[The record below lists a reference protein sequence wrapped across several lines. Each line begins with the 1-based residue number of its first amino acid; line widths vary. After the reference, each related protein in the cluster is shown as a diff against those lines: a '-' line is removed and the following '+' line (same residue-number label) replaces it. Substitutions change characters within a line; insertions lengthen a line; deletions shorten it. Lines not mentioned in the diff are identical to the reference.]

1 MSTKPGTPTPQYEPH
16 ERPPP
21 LTTLSLGVQSAL
33 LVIAPIAL
41 FPIVLV
47 QAVGGSDADLAW
59 AVFAMLFVNGAATIL
74 QAFRVGPVGSG
85 LLVITYPSPTA
96 IPFCIIA
103 LQEGG
108 PTTLAAL
115 IVVSSIFQIMVSMR
129 LSLLRRLVTP
139 AVSGAI
145 LILLVIT
152 IVPVVFGSM
161 NDVPDD
167 ASDVAG
173 PACILVTFALTM
185 GLLLRGNATLR
196 TWSTLIGIAAG
207 SAAGIAFGIY
217 DFDPVREASVAG
229 LPLDGWPGLDLGLGV
244 AFWSLLPA
252 FLFLSIVSLL
262 QGTSIALSIQRV
274 SWRESRAIDY
284 RRVQGLSVCT
294 ALGNLLA
301 GLAAV
306 MPVATSPRGT
316 VFAQQTGCAARD
328 VGIVTGAV
336 LVVAAF
342 FPKSWSLLIGIPAP
356 VTAIFL
362 VVMLSPLLV
371 EGMKMIVQDAPDYR
385 TSLVIGSALL
395 VGIGL
400 QTGLVPLPIG
410 DVWET
415 VFQKAFTAGGVTL
428 VLLTLVVEFRR
439 GRQRRLRT
447 EMTTEAL
454 PQVNDFLAS
463 FAVEQRWGPGDDGP
477 APGRCRRDAVD
488 HVRGAGRHERRSEA
502 SDRAG
507 EQPGTGRRAG
517 VRQRQR
523 LGRKPGRPDRAADQR
538 RGRGGGAGRL
548 RARRIAEAA
557 AALRGLGDPPAVPR
571 HRRDRGASRASR
583 DGVAT
588 PWTPRLSTERN
599 NLKKL
604 PHGRNALLRLL
615 QLQEVGRLGQEV
627 VVHAHYV

>member
-1 MSTKPGTPTPQYEPH
+1 MSTNPGTSTPQYEPH

-21 LTTLSLGVQSAL
+21 LTTLGLGVQSAL
-33 LVIAPIAL
+33 LVIPPIAL

-47 QAVGGSDADLAW
+47 QAVDGTDTDLAW

-115 IVVSSIFQIMVSMR
+115 IVVSSIFQIVVSMR

-152 IVPVVFGSM
+152 IVPVVFRSL
-161 NDVPDD
+161 NDVPEGTP
-167 ASDVAG
+167 AAAG
-173 PACILVTFALTM
+173 PVCILVTFGLMM
-185 GLLLRGNATLR
+185 GLLLRGSATLR

-207 SAAGIAFGIY
+207 SVAGVALGIY
-217 DFDPVREASVAG
+217 DFDPVREATVAG
-229 LPLDGWPGLDLGLGV
+229 VPLDGWPGLGLGV
-244 AFWSLLPA
+244 DAAFWSLLPA

-274 SWRESRAIDY
+274 SWRESRAMDY
-284 RRVQGLSVCT
+284 RRVQGLSVAT

-316 VFAQQTGCAARD
+316 VFAQQTGCAARN

-336 LVVAAF
+336 LIAAAF

-356 VTAIFL
+356 VIAIFL

-371 EGMKMIVQDAPDYR
+371 EGMKMVVQDSPDYS

-410 DVWET
+410 DVWEA

-428 VLLTLVVEFRR
+428 VLLTLAVEFRR
-439 GRQRRLRT
+439 RRRRRLRT
-447 EMTTEAL
+447 EMGTEAL
-454 PQVNDFLAS
+454 PQVNDFLAA
-463 FAVEQRWGPGDDGP
+463 F
-477 APGRCRRDAVD
+477 
-488 HVRGAGRHERRSEA
+488 
-502 SDRAG
+502 
-507 EQPGTGRRAG
+507 
-517 VRQRQR
+517 
-523 LGRKPGRPDRAADQR
+523 AADQGWDSR
-538 RGRGGGAGRL
+538 MTGRLQGVAEETLLIMSETRDDDTGGGARRL
-548 RARRIAEAA
+548 VVSVSGTGPAAELEFVSASASAENLEDRIALLTNAGAEAA
-557 AALRGLGDPPAVPR
+557 EPGDFE
-571 HRRDRGASRASR
+571 RDAS
-583 DGVAT
+583 
-588 PWTPRLSTERN
+588 
-599 NLKKL
+599 
-604 PHGRNALLRLL
+604 LRLL
-615 QLQEVGRLGQEV
+615 RHYAASVTHRQYHDIEVIEV
-627 VVHAHYV
+627 RVAPPARE

>member
-1 MSTKPGTPTPQYEPH
+1 M
-16 ERPPP
+16 
-21 LTTLSLGVQSAL
+21 LTTLGLGVQSAL

-47 QAVGGSDADLAW
+47 QAVDGSDADLAW

-152 IVPVVFGSM
+152 IVPVVFGAL

-336 LVVAAF
+336 LVIAAF

-395 VGIGL
+395 AGIGL

-447 EMTTEAL
+447 EMSAEAL

-463 FAVEQRWGPGDDGP
+463 FAVEQRWGPEMTDRLQGVAEETLSIMSGARDDTGAGARRLIVRASSQGP
-477 APGRCRRDAVD
+477 AADLEFVSASASAENLEDRIALLTN
-488 HVRGAGRHERRSEA
+488 AG
-502 SDRAG
+502 
-507 EQPGTGRRAG
+507 
-517 VRQRQR
+517 
-523 LGRKPGRPDRAADQR
+523 
-538 RGRGGGAGRL
+538 
-548 RARRIAEAA
+548 AEAA
-557 AALRGLGDPPAVPR
+557 EPGDFE
-571 HRRDRGASRASR
+571 RDAS
-583 DGVAT
+583 
-588 PWTPRLSTERN
+588 
-599 NLKKL
+599 
-604 PHGRNALLRLL
+604 LRLL
-615 QLQEVGRLGQEV
+615 RHYAASVTHRQYHDIEVIEV
-627 VVHAHYV
+627 RVAPPARA

>member
-1 MSTKPGTPTPQYEPH
+1 MSTKPATSTPQYEPH
-16 ERPPP
+16 ERPPL
-21 LTTLSLGVQSAL
+21 LTTLGLGVQSAL

-47 QAVGGSDADLAW
+47 QAVDGSDAELAW
-59 AVFAMLFVNGAATIL
+59 AVFAMLVVNGAATIL
-74 QAFRVGPVGSG
+74 QAFRIGPVGSG

-108 PTTLAAL
+108 PSTLAAL
-115 IVVSSIFQIMVSMR
+115 IVVSSLFQVVVSMR

-139 AVSGAI
+139 AFSGAI

-152 IVPVVFGSM
+152 IAPVVFGSL
-161 NDVPDD
+161 NDLPDD
-167 ASDVAG
+167 APDIAG
-173 PACILVTFALTM
+173 PACILVTFALMM
-185 GLLLRGNATLR
+185 GLLLRGSATLR

-207 SAAGIAFGIY
+207 SVAGVALGIY
-217 DFDPVREASVAG
+217 DFDPVRDAPVAG
-229 LPLDGWPGLDLGLGV
+229 LPLDGWPGLDPVLGA

-262 QGTSIALSIQRV
+262 QGTSIALSIQQV
-274 SWRESRAIDY
+274 SWRESRAMDY

-316 VFAQQTGCAARD
+316 VFAQQTRCAARD

-336 LVVAAF
+336 LVIAAF
-342 FPKSWSLLIGIPAP
+342 FPKSWGLLIGIPAP

-371 EGMKMIVQDAPDYR
+371 EGMKLIVQDAPDYR
-385 TSLVIGSALL
+385 TNLVIGSALL

-410 DVWET
+410 DVWEA

-428 VLLTLVVEFRR
+428 VILTLLVEFRR
-439 GRQRRLRT
+439 RRQRRLRT
-447 EMTTEAL
+447 EMSTESL
-454 PQVNDFLAS
+454 PQVNDFL
-463 FAVEQRWGPGDDGP
+463 
-477 APGRCRRDAVD
+477 
-488 HVRGAGRHERRSEA
+488 EA
-502 SDRAG
+502 F
-507 EQPGTGRRAG
+507 
-517 VRQRQR
+517 
-523 LGRKPGRPDRAADQR
+523 AADQGWGPR
-538 RGRGGGAGRL
+538 MAGRL
-548 RARRIAEAA
+548 QGVAEETLLLLSEGHEDEAGDGARRLIVSASRQGAGAELEFVSATAAAENLEDRIALLTSAGAEAA
-557 AALRGLGDPPAVPR
+557 EPGDFERDAALSLLRHYAASVTHRQYHDIEVIEVRVAPPAP
-571 HRRDRGASRASR
+571 
-583 DGVAT
+583 
-588 PWTPRLSTERN
+588 E
-599 NLKKL
+599 
-604 PHGRNALLRLL
+604 
-615 QLQEVGRLGQEV
+615 
-627 VVHAHYV
+627 